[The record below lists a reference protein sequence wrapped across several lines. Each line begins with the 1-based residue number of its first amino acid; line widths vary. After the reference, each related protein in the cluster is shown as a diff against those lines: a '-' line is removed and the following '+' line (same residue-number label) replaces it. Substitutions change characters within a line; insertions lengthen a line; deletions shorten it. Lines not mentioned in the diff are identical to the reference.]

1 MTRLNFESKR
11 TSTAILPGAPKVP
24 AAWPKRRRAM
34 LRVPLAGAAPVVALI
49 ASLLCGASPATAAT
63 PPQKP
68 DDAAS
73 SAATFS
79 TVTKAGS
86 TSAEAPADSALYW
99 YDGGQRQALRV
110 DGEQLADF
118 RRAAKDTLRPAGDVE
133 KSPSGSLP
141 DGVSPVLRNAGAAAG
156 DARALPGGVVVTL
169 QAAPADGDAA
179 ARESTAR
186 ELLQRRGLTPVRAL
200 DAMQRIWLVES
211 PPGLP
216 SLELANRLHES
227 GGFESAEPNWWRPR
241 ARK

>member
-1 MTRLNFESKR
+1 MTTHLNLESKP
-11 TSTAILPGAPKVP
+11 TPTAILPGAPIES
-24 AAWPKRRRAM
+24 AARPKRRRTR
-34 LRVPLAGAAPVVALI
+34 LRTPVTGAAAIAALVAAL
-49 ASLLCGASPATAAT
+49 SGASPAAAAAQPGKPAGPASPAAT
-63 PPQKP
+63 
-68 DDAAS
+68 S
-73 SAATFS
+73 SA
-79 TVTKAGS
+79 VTKAES
-86 TSAEAPADSALYW
+86 TSADAPADSALYW
-99 YDGGQRQALRV
+99 YDGGRRQALRV

-118 RRAAKDTLRPAGDVE
+118 RRSAKDSLRPAGDVE

-156 DARALPGGVVVTL
+156 DARALPGGVIVTL
-169 QAAPADGDAA
+169 QAAPAGGDAA

-186 ELLQRRGLTPVRAL
+186 ELLQGRGLTPVRAL
-200 DAMQRIWLVES
+200 DAMQRIWLLES